1 MSLDTTLGA
10 LLEAHLTPV
19 RVELERLSAEV
30 IELRRTLPPMLVP
43 LREAARRLGVSY
55 ATARRRAS
63 AHEWPT
69 RRDGGRILVDL
80 GALRPLADED
90 LARMAHRARGSTL
103 GMEGDRHGET

>member
-10 LLEAHLTPV
+10 LLEAHLAPV
-19 RVELERLSAEV
+19 RSELERLAAAV
-30 IELRRTLPPMLVP
+30 VELRRTLPPVLVP

-63 AHEWPT
+63 AGDWPV

-80 GALRPLADED
+80 VRPLTDED
-90 LARMAHRARGSTL
+90 LARMARRAREAEAGN
-103 GMEGDRHGET
+103 EGVSDGQA